1 MLDLIDL
8 RGYVKSIGSVKNIA
22 IDIAEKALWSVVN
35 TAERK
40 LFGDN
45 FIISNLTPYDV
56 IYRDRIMSVRH
67 YLPLED
73 ASITI
78 GDDELDVAS
87 VRHRVPLV
95 LVPPL
100 AATSMIFDL
109 MPHRSVVRY
118 FLAKGFDVYLIDWGH
133 VTEADSDLSL
143 ETYVL
148 EWMPAIMQQVR
159 KVSGEQD
166 VSIFAYCMGGLLSL
180 MYAAVSGDKNIK
192 NMITVASPIDM
203 HSSGVAGRVLST
215 IYRPAQMVSQL
226 MNISLLDLPAKY
238 LHVPGWVNSL
248 AFKLTSPVGNVVNYV
263 EMLMNMWDR
272 EYLKEHLTM
281 SQWFDDM
288 VDYPGETIKDMAVHM
303 MINNRMAK
311 GTMTIGKQKAEFKK
325 INCSIL
331 AFAGDNDTL
340 VSIRAARM
348 ALDIVSSE
356 DKEFCVVPG
365 GHAGVFAGGKAPA
378 NAWAISA
385 DWLAERSN

>member
-1 MLDLIDL
+1 MKKFAVGL
-8 RGYVKSIGSVKNIA
+8 
-22 IDIAEKALWSVVN
+22 AEKALWSVIN

-40 LFGDN
+40 LFGEN

-67 YLPLED
+67 YLPLEED
-73 ASITI
+73 SVNI
-78 GDDELDVAS
+78 GDEVMDVRQD
-87 VRHRVPLV
+87 RHRVPLV

-118 FLAKGFDVYLIDWGH
+118 FLAKGFDVYLIDWGD
-133 VTEADSDLSL
+133 VTEDHSDLSL
-143 ETYVL
+143 ETYVV
-148 EWMPAIMQQVR
+148 EWMPEIMRQVR
-159 KVSGEQD
+159 KVSGVQD
-166 VSIFAYCMGGLLSL
+166 VSIFSYCMGGLLSL
-180 MYAAVSGDKNIK
+180 MYAAVSGDKHIK
-192 NMITVASPIDM
+192 NMITVASPVDM
-203 HSSGVAGRVLST
+203 HSSGVAGQVLSV
-215 IYRPAQMVSQL
+215 IYRPAQIISQL

-238 LHVPGWVNSL
+238 LHVPGWMNSV

-263 EMLMNMWDR
+263 ELLMNMWDR

-281 SQWFDDM
+281 SQWFNDM

-311 GTMTIGKQKAEFKK
+311 GKMKIGKEQAEFKK
-325 INCSIL
+325 IECSIL
-331 AFAGDNDTL
+331 AFAGDNDKL
-340 VSIRAARM
+340 VSVSAARM

-365 GHAGVFAGGKAPA
+365 GHAGVFAGGKAPD

-385 DWLAERSN
+385 DWLAERSD

>member
-1 MLDLIDL
+1 MKKFAVGL
-8 RGYVKSIGSVKNIA
+8 
-22 IDIAEKALWSVVN
+22 AEKALWSVIN

-40 LFGDN
+40 LFGEN

-67 YLPLED
+67 YLPLEED
-73 ASITI
+73 SVNI
-78 GDDELDVAS
+78 GDEVMDVRQD
-87 VRHRVPLV
+87 RHRVPLV

-118 FLAKGFDVYLIDWGH
+118 FLAKGFDVYLIDWGD
-133 VTEADSDLSL
+133 VTEDHSDLPL
-143 ETYVL
+143 ETYVV
-148 EWMPAIMQQVR
+148 EWMPEIMRQVR
-159 KVSGEQD
+159 KVSGVQD
-166 VSIFAYCMGGLLSL
+166 VSIFSYCMGGLLSL
-180 MYAAVSGDKNIK
+180 MYAAVSGDKHIK
-192 NMITVASPIDM
+192 NMITVASPVDM
-203 HSSGVAGRVLST
+203 HSSGVAGQVLSV
-215 IYRPAQMVSQL
+215 IYRPAQIISQL

-238 LHVPGWVNSL
+238 LHVPGWMNSV

-263 EMLMNMWDR
+263 ELLMNMWDR

-281 SQWFDDM
+281 SQWFNDM

-311 GTMTIGKQKAEFKK
+311 GKMKIGKEQAEFKK
-325 INCSIL
+325 IECSIL
-331 AFAGDNDTL
+331 AFAGDNDKL
-340 VSIRAARM
+340 VSVSAARM

-365 GHAGVFAGGKAPA
+365 GHAGVFAGGKAPD

-385 DWLAERSN
+385 DWLAERSD